1 MKKNHFKF
9 ILFLC
14 VLHFS
19 WMVHAENDL
28 EKICPT
34 MVNLLTADSLNE
46 SIDKSQRLISSETN
60 KKIQENKN
68 SFDAALVTM
77 KQEID
82 SRVKN
87 DLRLLLQ
94 QAKSE
99 LQVLQDEK
107 IKFQIELDSLRS
119 SRSGKLLQF
128 LRIRS
133 SAEEYKKSLELLNK
147 IIRKPAVR
155 TQLLNFGLCDQRDC
169 SANMQL
175 EPIES
180 FIQSGKD
187 LDSAL
192 KKVQILLDQSDK
204 ALDEEI
210 EQWKAQVDSLQKEL
224 L

>member
-1 MKKNHFKF
+1 
-9 ILFLC
+9 
-14 VLHFS
+14 
-19 WMVHAENDL
+19 MVHAENDL

-87 DLRLLLQ
+87 DLHLLLQ

-107 IKFQIELDSLRS
+107 IKFQIELDSLS
-119 SRSGKLLQF
+119 TNASG
-128 LRIRS
+128 
-133 SAEEYKKSLELLNK
+133 
-147 IIRKPAVR
+147 
-155 TQLLNFGLCDQRDC
+155 
-169 SANMQL
+169 
-175 EPIES
+175 
-180 FIQSGKD
+180 
-187 LDSAL
+187 
-192 KKVQILLDQSDK
+192 ILY
-204 ALDEEI
+204 
-210 EQWKAQVDSLQKEL
+210 V
-224 L
+224 